1 MSSLGK
7 KRAVFILLGLLV
19 YLADQASKYPFRNGN
34 WKLHDSLYLN
44 PFLELTYVHNT
55 GSLFGMFQGNA
66 FVLGLISLIVT
77 IGIIV
82 YTLRL
87 PATRSWLQFITLGF
101 LVGGAAGNGYDR
113 LVHGFVVDFFSFRW
127 YGKPIFAVF
136 NVADIAVDVA
146 IALFILIAFIE
157 PDSDT
162 QAKKLNQDAPY
173 NEADSDKQSF
183 ADSAAKQALLDQ
195 EASNPQPKPAE

>member
-19 YLADQASKYPFRNGN
+19 YIADQASKYPFRSSWQLGE
-34 WKLHDSLYLN
+34 SLRLN

-77 IGIIV
+77 IGIII
-82 YTLRL
+82 YALRL

-113 LVHGFVVDFFSFRW
+113 LVHGFVVDFFSLRW

-157 PDSDT
+157 PDPQT
-162 QAKKLNQDAPY
+162 EAKKLNQDDPY
-173 NEADSDKQSF
+173 NEVDRDKQAF
-183 ADSAAKQALLDQ
+183 HGGAAKQALAEQ
-195 EASNPQPKPAE
+195 ETDSPSL